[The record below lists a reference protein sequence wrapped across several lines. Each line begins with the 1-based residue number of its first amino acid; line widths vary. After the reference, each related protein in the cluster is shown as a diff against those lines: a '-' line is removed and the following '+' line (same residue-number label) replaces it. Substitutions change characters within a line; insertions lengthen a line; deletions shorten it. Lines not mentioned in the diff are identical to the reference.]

1 MNFPFFIAR
10 RYLFARKSQNV
21 INTITAISM
30 AGIMLASFALI
41 CTLSVFNGFHELV
54 ATLFTEFDPEIKV
67 VSNTGKTF
75 HENDPRIQEAIK
87 SPVVQTSTFSL
98 EEQALLQYK
107 GRQQIAIVKGV
118 ETAFHDMTGIE
129 KILRGS
135 GIFMLE
141 DDICDYMI
149 LGVGLM
155 GRMDCGIQ
163 PAYPIK
169 VYIPKRG
176 GKVSTV
182 NPAASFNSADVYSPG
197 VIFQVNQQKY
207 DDTYALIS
215 LDLARELTDSS
226 DGASALEIKLNPDYG
241 IRRAKRE
248 LSRILG
254 SDFDVLDRYEQQAD
268 VFKVVRIEKF
278 ISYLFLSFILLIAC
292 FNIIGSLIM
301 LMIEKR
307 GDIGILRSLGATEKT
322 VSRIFVTNGVLISV
336 IGAISGLLLGVIA
349 AFLQQKFGFISLGT
363 QGAFVV
369 DSYPVKVELADVLT
383 VLVTVC
389 VVSYITVRPISKL
402 TRRLFR

>member
-1 MNFPFFIAR
+1 
-10 RYLFARKSQNV
+10 
-21 INTITAISM
+21 
-30 AGIMLASFALI
+30 MLASFALI

-67 VSNTGKTF
+67 VSNTGKVF
-75 HENDPRIQEAIK
+75 HEGDPRIQQAVRC
-87 SPVVQTSTFSL
+87 PVVGEYTFSL
-98 EEQALLQYK
+98 EEQALIQYK
-107 GRQQIAIVKGV
+107 SRQQIAIVKGV
-118 ETAFHDMTGIE
+118 ETSFHDLTGIE
-129 KILRGS
+129 RILRGN

-141 DDICDYMI
+141 DDVCNYAI

-163 PAYPIK
+163 PAYPLK
-169 VYIPKRG
+169 VYIPKRD

-182 NPAASFNSADVYSPG
+182 NPAASFNSADVFSPG

-207 DDTYALIS
+207 DDAYALIS
-215 LDLARELTDSS
+215 LDLARELTGYP
-226 DGASALEIKLNPDYG
+226 DGASSLEISLVPGCTLRKAKKEL
-241 IRRAKRE
+241 RAV
-248 LSRILG
+248 LG
-254 SDFDVLDRYEQQAD
+254 PGFDVQDRYEQQAD

-322 VSRIFVTNGVLISV
+322 VSQIFVTNGVLISV
-336 IGAISGLLLGVIA
+336 TGAVSGLLLGVLA

-369 DSYPVKVELADVLT
+369 DSYPVKVQLADILT
-383 VLVTVC
+383 VLLTVC
-389 VVSYITVRPISKL
+389 GVSYVTVRPISKL

>member
-1 MNFPFFIAR
+1 
-10 RYLFARKSQNV
+10 
-21 INTITAISM
+21 M

-67 VSNTGKTF
+67 TCNSAKVF
-75 HENDPRIQEAIK
+75 HENDPRIQDVLK
-87 SPVVQTSTFSL
+87 SPLIAESTFSL
-98 EEQALLQYK
+98 EEQALFQYK

-118 ETAFHDMTGIE
+118 DAASFHELIGIE
-129 KILRGS
+129 SILRGN

-141 DDICDYMI
+141 DDICNYAI

-163 PAYPIK
+163 PAYPLK
-169 VYIPKRG
+169 VFIPKRD
-176 GKVSTV
+176 GKVNTL

-215 LDLARELTDSS
+215 LDLARELTGYP
-226 DGASALEIKLNPDYG
+226 DGASALEIQLAPDCS
-241 IRRAKRE
+241 IRKAKRE
-248 LSRILG
+248 LKAVLG
-254 SDFDVLDRYEQQAD
+254 PEFDVLDRFEQQAD
-268 VFKVVRIEKF
+268 VFKVVSIEKF

-292 FNIIGSLIM
+292 LNIIGSLIM

-307 GDIGILRSLGATEKT
+307 GDIEILRSLGATEKT
-322 VSRIFVTNGVLISV
+322 VSSIFVTNGVLISV
-336 IGAISGLLLGVIA
+336 TGAISGLILGVAA

-369 DSYPVKVELADVLT
+369 DAYPVKVELTDVITVLLT
-383 VLVTVC
+383 VC
-389 VVSYITVRPISKL
+389 AVSYVTVRPISKL

>member
-67 VSNTGKTF
+67 VSNTAKVF
-75 HENDPRIQEAIK
+75 HEGDSRIQEAVK
-87 SPVVQTSTFSL
+87 SPLIEGYAFSL

-107 GRQQIAIVKGV
+107 SRQQIAIVKGV
-118 ETAFHDMTGIE
+118 ETSFHDMTGIE
-129 KILRGS
+129 GILRGS

-141 DDICDYMI
+141 DDVCDYII

-163 PAYPIK
+163 PAYPLK
-169 VYIPKRG
+169 VYIPRRG

-182 NPAASFNSADVYSPG
+182 NPAASFNSADVFSPG

-215 LDLARELTDSS
+215 LDLARELTGYA
-226 DGASALEIKLNPDYG
+226 DGASALEIKLAPG
-241 IRRAKRE
+241 VSIRKAKKE
-248 LSRILG
+248 LRSLLG
-254 SDFDVLDRYEQQAD
+254 PEFDVLDRYEQQAD
-268 VFKVVRIEKF
+268 VFKVVRIEKL

-307 GDIGILRSLGATEKT
+307 GDIGILRSLGATEKIVT
-322 VSRIFVTNGVLISV
+322 RIFVTNGVLISV
-336 IGAISGLLLGVIA
+336 IGAVTGLVLGVIM

-369 DSYPVKVELADVLT
+369 NSYPVKVEIADILT

-389 VVSYITVRPISKL
+389 CVSYVTVSPVSRL
-402 TRRLFR
+402 ARRLFH